1 MRWPKKADR
10 AGLHPGR
17 AAWALGLVR
26 GRSRAVP
33 GGAAFW
39 CVVAAARATGD
50 AAARI
55 HPRRHDQD
63 PDPVPSRYRPGA
75 AAISRSRH
83 QCGPAPVVA
92 RAPERDPAELPPPVP
107 RSGGPRCGPPSASRL
122 DTFGMVLPTL
132 SGCKPS
138 RALRPRKPDGRGVT
152 VVGDD
157 AQSIYSFRAAEHAIA
172 SRCRLATAETPAL
185 TLWHCA
191 GREREIV

>member
-1 MRWPKKADR
+1 MPH
-10 AGLHPGR
+10 AGVSWQPRGRPATQPHEYIRGGTTKILTLFHPATGQVRLQSAARCTNAVLHPWLR
-17 AAWALGLVR
+17 ERL
-26 GRSRAVP
+26 S
-33 GGAAFW
+33 
-39 CVVAAARATGD
+39 
-50 AAARI
+50 
-55 HPRRHDQD
+55 
-63 PDPVPSRYRPGA
+63 
-75 AAISRSRH
+75 AIL
-83 QCGPAPVVA
+83 
-92 RAPERDPAELPPPVP
+92 AELPPPVP

-172 SRCRLATAETPAL
+172 SRCRLAIAEAPAL

-191 GREREIV
+191 GREREIGQ